1 LEQTLSRLTGRD
13 MRIDF
18 AVLADESQVS
28 AQQEVAAR
36 PTVSRRQRQIEMQ
49 RHPLVRQ
56 AVELFD
62 AEIVTIIDPVVAEAE
77 APDHPTTLEPG
88 TEASA

>member
-1 LEQTLSRLTGRD
+1 

-28 AQQEVAAR
+28 AAQEVAVR
-36 PTVSRRQRQIEMQ
+36 PMVSRRQRQVEMQ

-62 AEIVTIIDPVVAEAE
+62 AEIVTIVDPVVVEPEAS
-77 APDHPTTLEPG
+77 DHPTTLEPG